1 MQDDLEYVKP
11 SRTNTRRSNATLK
24 AVREPMFKMQVVDS
38 KKERKPRFKTDY
50 TELTDSDYDEYV

>member
-11 SRTNTRRSNATLK
+11 SRTSNRRSNATHK

-38 KKERKPRFKTDY
+38 KKQRKPRFKADY
-50 TELTDSDYDEYV
+50 SDIVEDNYDE